1 MSGWLLVAY
10 GFAVGVIL
18 MSFGVWLPS
27 RAYWRRQLD
36 DLREIHRIQS
46 GYRTALHPDTTQ
58 PLLTDAGGAFAAAA
72 AAYIPIYPGRGE
84 PEPAWVAWI
93 ERGGRRVN
101 VERRDAAH
109 RGYRPAHGSD
119 LVATEPRP
127 THPPGFEQAVWGA
140 DWTPPTP
147 RPVWDFRW
155 AWHERLLVPL
165 VLGLTWLD
173 RPRRY
178 PWWQKLLDRA
188 WETGMVFE
196 TSGSRVNRRMVDG
209 LDDMLAG
216 TVDLSVG
223 LSVGLARLFV
233 DLFAALAEAL
243 ATLAEVSVNLVGRVW
258 RRATRRRTPH
268 RPKRYYP
275 IPEA

>member
-1 MSGWLLVAY
+1 
-10 GFAVGVIL
+10 
-18 MSFGVWLPS
+18 
-27 RAYWRRQLD
+27 
-36 DLREIHRIQS
+36 
-46 GYRTALHPDTTQ
+46 
-58 PLLTDAGGAFAAAA
+58 
-72 AAYIPIYPGRGE
+72 
-84 PEPAWVAWI
+84 
-93 ERGGRRVN
+93 
-101 VERRDAAH
+101 
-109 RGYRPAHGSD
+109 
-119 LVATEPRP
+119 
-127 THPPGFEQAVWGA
+127 
-140 DWTPPTP
+140 
-147 RPVWDFRW
+147 VWDFRW